1 MSIPQGPDA
10 QRDWQMV
17 GLASGLGCSVV
28 ASLLVCIGAGILVDR
43 WLGTDPFGVLIGM
56 VLGLVAAGYSFYE
69 LITVSDRK
77 RGGPAKRRRPGGS
90 NGESPPS

>member
-69 LITVSDRK
+69 LIAVSNRK
-77 RGGPAKRRRPGGS
+77 RDDPVKRRARGN
-90 NGESPPS
+90 NGEPPPS

>member
-1 MSIPQGPDA
+1 MA
-10 QRDWQMV
+10 

-28 ASLLVCIGAGILVDR
+28 ASLLVCIGAGILIDR

-69 LITVSDRK
+69 LIAVSN
-77 RGGPAKRRRPGGS
+77 RRRRTPTTRRTGGD
-90 NGESPPS
+90 NGESPPA

>member
-1 MSIPQGPDA
+1 MSFPQGPDS

-28 ASLLVCIGAGILVDR
+28 ASLLVCIGAGILIDR

-69 LITVSDRK
+69 LIAVSNR
-77 RGGPAKRRRPGGS
+77 RRTTPNKRRAGGE
-90 NGESPPS
+90 NGKSPPT

>member
-43 WLGTDPFGVLIGM
+43 WLGTDPFGVLIGV
-56 VLGLVAAGYSFYE
+56 VLGLFAAGYSFYE
-69 LITVSDRK
+69 LITVSDRR
-77 RGGPAKRRRPGGS
+77 RGGVAKRRAGGE